1 MLLQDIIKQDAQRL
15 QEGISELSNEL
26 DLRVEVTPAQYRFIT
41 WQMAQAEN
49 PQEMEVDI
57 ASALTYSR
65 NLGLPLD
72 FCLNNLDALT
82 QVQTGLKYTPTATS
96 FKAIANSFKV
106 GDLGN
111 QRGDLGD
118 QYREAYMSGGDVTS
132 IQAQIQDIDSQI
144 ENLQDHVPRNWI
156 TEALKMTAQT
166 MPYTGQIIWEGV
178 KGAAVG
184 AGIAGIASLIPGVGP
199 AMAGAGATAKVIS
212 AVSMLFR
219 AKETL
224 DIVGGNQFYDMVQDG
239 VDPRVAYGM
248 SYLSGGLSA
257 AIEAWLGGLTGSAM
271 SALGISPQKFASRV
285 ATRMYLSGTMG
296 TLANTATQHLLTAGS
311 EGLEEFTETLK
322 NRLMEHIAYELS
334 DMEAPV
340 QDKSALS
347 QALDDFLPGFVS
359 SLFLGIPFTAMQG
372 YSDYR
377 TASSI
382 RGDSQTI
389 LSKKAF
395 MDKYG
400 SKKPQ
405 GVSEEDWTRTMEG
418 MWNEG
423 KEARMATINE
433 RLKTQAVDIEAEP
446 RFDDEGNL
454 VGGGQRTYPIERT
467 AAGNLYMQEAEA
479 QRLPGNVSEHTLK
492 IGSPKTGKAYGYITY
507 RIDEDGNKLEIV
519 SMKTYDAFTSIRKE
533 AMQDLLRRYPDM
545 DITWDPDADVDI
557 ALREQLMRENPQG
570 YERGLNYGT
579 AQDVEDKTYIMNR
592 LGNLFS
598 DDNAVNSGLATLVQ
612 MTARTE
618 GMTGRAWWDRYIK
631 DLRKMDQPG
640 ARGRI
645 DFVEA
650 TEVMQAVIYAG
661 EHADPTTFEHEL
673 VHLIMSIGD
682 RKAQFKSIF
691 DKVKDTDQFKKF
703 VDDTR
708 MVRTSSE
715 ALSNLFQSD
724 EWTVAD
730 EEFLTELYEAWRTTG
745 QTHNA
750 ELRNFFQRI
759 SEVFRRVYQ
768 AIRPYAKLNDEMVDF
783 FESFYAAMP
792 GAQEAETTATSTAQD
807 VEVDTASTVAES
819 VISEEGEAEEAVP
832 EEAQP
837 TASAGPGVDE
847 DGIPYRRAAPGIR
860 QKSYPKTVKR
870 GRPKRLRQSLMDEDM
885 DARYMAAVE
894 SGDIETVR
902 RMVQERAEAM
912 GFEDAIPEQTEAY
925 VLRTK
930 PAPKKTIKVY
940 KTFTVDAQGNP
951 TALFVA
957 GTAKLPRGVW
967 LDAVDTYHF
976 TASNGRQYIPSTQNP
991 NTAGGKTGAS
1001 VEIPSEEVRQELVDR
1016 GYLSEDSKAKKI
1028 TALAYRPGWHAGD
1041 EPFFPQGGIQD
1052 TEYVADEEAYA
1063 QLAKDIREQEGV
1075 SDARAKELRL
1085 ERYGTFDEWRGQERT
1100 QAHPYKN
1107 LHRRNQVVFECEMS
1121 ADNDYTRTTTIRSGA
1136 NKGKVQYAD
1145 MQEMPVDGSYR
1156 YATNPMTKASDKG
1169 VWYISGTLMIVR
1181 PLTQQEADSILVN
1194 DGFMPQGWE
1203 GGTMD
1208 LEALNVPM
1216 EQDDAARKTLA
1227 PITYDEQGN
1236 VIPLSERFNAQYAN
1250 ILYQTDNEY
1259 GGYDWTRGMS
1269 NRAVMAYEAGERPLS
1284 RWTKD
1289 LVKSEVEKMAG
1300 RDVARILME
1309 LPLKDLKDALLY
1321 NSSYHHTGRYFNRT
1335 DFYSINE
1342 DVASLTEEQAR
1353 QFVDDYKAYTK
1364 ALDDYSKAYT
1374 ENARRIREAAGT
1386 GEELDLTYYSHPQA
1400 KEYTDRVTVTGP
1412 ITSRYG
1418 IQQYHFTNVSEFE
1431 DERRRMM
1438 PAYDALD
1445 PAIQGFINDNFNED
1459 DVSAGGNIYERG
1471 RKPSRSD
1478 YGNPD
1483 YFKEGERRIAT
1494 SGNTLELQEYRD
1506 GAWATVVA
1514 STLPEGYSFRDI
1526 YLLARNTTPDS
1537 IIDFNRMR
1545 VAPFTS
1551 EQLTRPSRPS
1561 LPRSLFQTG
1570 YTDEEQAIVN
1580 QYKDTDLWLKAPN
1593 GEPTNLSERQW
1604 VQVRTPSFKSWFGDW
1619 EDDPENASK
1628 VLDENG
1634 EPKVVYH
1641 GTDATDDGYPFTEFE
1656 WGDGYRNK
1664 GAWFSDDMDVAW
1676 SYGGWRPGSMRFEWS
1691 DEDYGFINTGE
1702 GDLYAVFLNLR
1713 NPEMIDVEGRNWNDI
1728 YGDDVEWY
1736 YVDDLEGN
1744 LVESF
1749 DNEADYN
1756 HWRAT
1761 TDLIEGVDYVL
1772 TIDVDDTNSYTTR
1785 DVVANLPSDADG
1797 VIFQGI
1803 VDIGRRGGTNSES
1816 TVYVV
1821 TDSASQIKSIDNVGT
1836 FSAENANILYQMD
1849 REYDPRHAIPKVR
1862 GGWTKDKIL
1871 RYLKAHPSM
1880 SGTES
1885 AIRLIREFDSPEELK
1900 EHMFYHGTPYGTSK
1914 GLVPSMTFSERKA
1927 AQIGGGGYGER
1938 YWAISVTKNK
1948 KIASNFSGTQR
1959 QVSIYP
1965 IILAKNAV
1973 VKQMDI
1979 EDSADLDEHIVDLY
1993 TEGVDAVW
2001 VGDPDS
2007 GEQELAVINPQ
2018 AIVNIGTS
2026 DIYNVFQLGTPRN
2039 PISIADDAQVERIY
2053 DYAKQHPSLRERDY
2067 GAPKAPL
2074 SSDFTSEEEYKA
2086 ARKKYMEDKEEW
2098 YKTQGYMDYLAAKN
2112 ERRRAILFQTAYH
2125 GSPHDFEAFSTNF
2138 MGTGEGAQMFG
2149 WGIYLS
2155 DLEEVG
2161 EHYSNMAY
2169 TVKAKS
2175 EEVQR
2180 YERMIN
2186 AENRLLERFNMEYE
2200 TSLTG
2205 ERFKGDPEY
2214 EALASGRYDDILSP
2228 TMRERFRAMPP
2239 EEAASIYRR
2248 ERAEAS
2254 QRNIKATEVR
2264 LENLQSAL
2272 EDARNRQ
2279 VQARNL
2285 YTVEI
2290 PDDAK
2295 WLDWMKKAP
2304 RGIFKQLTKDPDFRD
2319 VLIYSYGSL
2328 EDAKPDFTGKT
2339 GAGIYGTIATIIGN
2353 DRNASELL
2361 SRIGYTG
2368 IRYPVDATSAT
2379 PSATDSNYVIF
2390 NDADI
2395 RIIRHARSLY
2405 QSDSGNTSILDA
2417 EGEPVLT
2424 HATGDGTIL
2433 IGGRGLAMSFL
2444 EANGPAANVNT
2455 DIALEGAQGVGLS
2468 DFTAAVIPDDLPG
2481 DQLDRLNEA
2490 GLQITSYPA
2499 SDPGMREVVLQEAIK
2514 ATARLALFQ
2523 DTYYNGWLYE
2533 VESYAREASS
2543 FTELESYVNAMVNPF
2558 FDTPPDQDSILRDV
2572 WNSVRR
2578 GSDAD
2583 YGTDI
2588 SEDYYGEGEEDF
2600 DTEDY
2605 LSHAGRYSGSF
2616 TRAAKEYSIESPDQS
2631 ISTQGDKDA
2640 YFVDLLDNPSQR
2652 NFLSFMKSLKD
2663 ILDGVKEWNRIYG
2676 RDETGFT
2683 AEDQAQFEDLLEKS
2697 SMIENSLP
2705 LYFRNF
2711 LKSKVLEE
2719 MLDRQS
2725 KGQDPV
2731 PTDEA
2736 RNSVARVMGYIRRSP
2751 RAYRGLYATISGNA
2765 YWEAVFDYA
2774 PFIEENLPADFGQLS
2789 FSERNA
2795 VVQALDNQRVK
2806 EAIRSGKEPYTNG
2819 EVERL
2824 LDEYDERIRQAQEE
2838 AADLQ
2843 SQLEE
2848 SQDAQSKVTSVLK
2861 GLSKQDEERKK
2872 SVIRLD
2878 RELDKAS
2885 REVAQK
2891 AREVGIKDQATT
2903 AGFNTPEYRDSL
2915 RYYDSELSKLFPD
2928 PMETIRK
2935 KIKRLQD
2942 QEAEYTR
2949 TATAQRKEAQ
2959 ADRRVLETRWKDI
2972 NRLRATVERKD
2983 SEIRAIKYRM
2993 DQKMEELKA
3002 KIDKVANEADR
3013 KLFETQLRDAQRL
3026 RDTVARNARERNDL
3040 KLTYGQKMKQIR
3052 EFLEKRFDDKE
3063 LTIRLG
3069 YEKRIGEMRKRHE
3082 KAIADLKQLY
3092 KERAALRK
3100 AKEYKRKLARI
3111 IMRRISA
3118 NVNMEEADAIRE
3130 IQAYVDPAFRSRMRI
3145 GDKES
3150 MDISTLKKLYKENPG
3165 NIIFSSLSPEKLAR
3179 LSKADLNELTISE
3192 LEDLAAVVNY
3202 LYRLGFEKRRAY
3214 LEARRAEV
3222 RQYQS
3227 AFINEVMSSKRY
3239 TGDNPL
3245 PGTKQQRNLDRSFR
3259 FKLASLYDST
3269 INMDRLAQKLDGGR
3283 KGLFFDLLVRQKREH
3298 EAEQWRNTSERTKR
3312 IYDFIK
3318 EEKVDLNSLYRAVDI
3333 SLPAVSSNGLDFDAR
3348 MVTLTVS
3355 DLAYFYLSPGNER
3368 NVAALSYGSLVTK
3381 AEKEEVRQTFK
3392 DREDASDILNSTIRE
3407 LGDQR
3412 YAQVYEVARSVIG
3425 SDPKVLALVRMIE
3438 EDFNEPGHFDRI
3450 RDLMLRVYNTEV
3462 EREDYYL
3469 PISRSEV
3476 MGEPAEKLREDVLN
3490 VVPGTK
3496 ATVEQGFTKSRQDI
3510 SPYNQ
3515 TIASFDLFKVWQDSI
3530 YNEEHT
3536 AANLEYVRLLNGVFI
3551 NRGSEALRE
3560 YITQTYGSHV
3570 MEMIDTHIKQV
3581 ANPKAFTDN
3590 LASNRL
3596 IRALRGNLYSA
3607 YLGFKLSTVVM
3618 QLVSSPMPF
3627 LGAVNPLELLSS
3639 YLKIMAH
3646 PNEMWDTITT
3656 LSQFMANRSF
3666 DMVPE
3671 MLRQALSQA
3680 DLQKIRKKMLQ
3691 IQQFGMSGLEAVD
3704 RFAVA
3709 GGWYAI
3715 YQKELAK
3722 MDGGDLAE
3730 NMRKA
3735 AQVADEYVQETQ
3747 PQGNI
3752 TELAPLFKDKG
3763 EAVKL
3768 ITAFQSA
3775 LNVIWQNVTFDIP
3788 QAFKNREYGKAAG
3801 MVTGYI
3807 IAGALV
3813 YLIQEGFDDD
3823 DDDKDKMRKILYS
3836 FTTQFSAGVPLV
3848 GDMVDNLL
3856 YHFIT
3861 GDKAQS
3867 FGDTFFPSADKFFKG
3882 MDKVADGDWRKAVQY
3897 ILEAVSLS
3905 LGLPYSGV
3913 KELQAIEEEGIG
3925 AIFGRRG

>member
-41 WQMAQAEN
+41 SQMALAEN

-118 QYREAYMSGGDVTS
+118 QYREVYMSGGDVTS

-199 AMAGAGATAKVIS
+199 AMAAAGATAKVIS

-239 VDPRVAYGM
+239 VDARVAYGM
-248 SYLSGGLSA
+248 SYLSGALSA
-257 AIEAWLGGLTGSAM
+257 GIEAGLGGLTGSAM

-322 NRLMEHIAYELS
+322 DRLMEHIAYELS
-334 DMEAPV
+334 DMDAPV

-347 QALDDFLPGFVS
+347 QALDDFSAGFVS

-446 RFDDEGNL
+446 RFDEEGNL
-454 VGGGQRTYPIERT
+454 VDGGQRTYPIERT
-467 AAGNLYMQEAEA
+467 AAGNLYMQEAEP

-618 GMTGRAWWDRYIK
+618 GMTGRAWWGRYIK

-650 TEVMQAVIYAG
+650 TEGMQAVIYAG
-661 EHADPTTFEHEL
+661 EHADATTFEHEL

-682 RKAQFKSIF
+682 RKAQFKAIF
-691 DKVKDTDQFKKF
+691 DKVKDTDQFKEF

-730 EEFLTELYEAWRTTG
+730 EEFVTELYEAWRTTG

-750 ELRNFFQRI
+750 ELRSFFQRI

-768 AIRPYAKLNDEMVDF
+768 AIRPYAKLNDEVVDF

-792 GAQEAETTATSTAQD
+792 GAQESEATATSTAQD

-837 TASAGPGVDE
+837 TASAGPEVDE
-847 DGIPYRRAAPGIR
+847 DGIPYRRGAPRIR

-870 GRPKRLRQSLMDEDM
+870 GRPKRLRQSLVDEDM

-1052 TEYVADEEAYA
+1052 TGYVADEEAYA

-1145 MQEMPVDGSYR
+1145 MQEMPTDGSYR

-1169 VWYISGTLMIVR
+1169 VWYISGTLKIVR

-1236 VIPLSERFNAQYAN
+1236 VIPLSERFNAQSAN
-1250 ILYQTDNEY
+1250 VLYQTDTEY

-1289 LVKSEVEKMAG
+1289 LMKSEVEKMAG

-1364 ALDDYSKAYT
+1364 ALDDYSKAYA
-1374 ENARRIREAAGT
+1374 ENARRIREAATT
-1386 GEELDLTYYSHPQA
+1386 GGELDLTYHSATQDR
-1400 KEYTDRVTVTGP
+1400 EYTDRVRVTGP
-1412 ITSRYG
+1412 ITGRYG
-1418 IQQYHFTNVSEFE
+1418 VQQYHFTNISEFE

-1438 PAYDALD
+1438 PAYEALD

-1478 YGNPD
+1478 YDNPD

-1506 GAWATVVA
+1506 GAWSTVVA

-1537 IIDFNRMR
+1537 IIDFSSMR
-1545 VAPFTS
+1545 AAPFTS
-1551 EQLTRPSRPS
+1551 GQLTRPTRPS
-1561 LPRSLFQTG
+1561 LPRSLF
-1570 YTDEEQAIVN
+1570 
-1580 QYKDTDLWLKAPN
+1580 
-1593 GEPTNLSERQW
+1593 
-1604 VQVRTPSFKSWFGDW
+1604 
-1619 EDDPENASK
+1619 
-1628 VLDENG
+1628 
-1634 EPKVVYH
+1634 
-1641 GTDATDDGYPFTEFE
+1641 
-1656 WGDGYRNK
+1656 
-1664 GAWFSDDMDVAW
+1664 
-1676 SYGGWRPGSMRFEWS
+1676 
-1691 DEDYGFINTGE
+1691 
-1702 GDLYAVFLNLR
+1702 
-1713 NPEMIDVEGRNWNDI
+1713 
-1728 YGDDVEWY
+1728 
-1736 YVDDLEGN
+1736 
-1744 LVESF
+1744 
-1749 DNEADYN
+1749 
-1756 HWRAT
+1756 
-1761 TDLIEGVDYVL
+1761 
-1772 TIDVDDTNSYTTR
+1772 
-1785 DVVANLPSDADG
+1785 
-1797 VIFQGI
+1797 
-1803 VDIGRRGGTNSES
+1803 
-1816 TVYVV
+1816 
-1821 TDSASQIKSIDNVGT
+1821 
-1836 FSAENANILYQMD
+1836 QMD

-1880 SGTES
+1880 SGPEQ

-1927 AQIGGGGYGER
+1927 EEIGGGGYGER
-1938 YWAISVTKNK
+1938 YWAISVTKDK
-1948 KIASNFSGTQR
+1948 KIASQFSAAHG

-2001 VGDPDS
+2001 VGDHNS
-2007 GEQELAVINPQ
+2007 GEQELAVINPL
-2018 AIVNIGTS
+2018 AIVNIGTP
-2026 DIYNVFQLGTPRN
+2026 DIYKVFQLGSPRN

-2067 GAPKAPL
+2067 GAPKIPL
-2074 SSDFTSEEEYKA
+2074 PSDFTSEEEYEA
-2086 ARKKYMEDKEEW
+2086 ARKKYRADKEEW
-2098 YKTQGYMDYLAAKN
+2098 YKTQGYMDYLSAKN

-2125 GSPHDFEAFSTNF
+2125 GSPHDFEAFSTDF

-2169 TVKAKS
+2169 TVKARS

-2214 EALASGRYDDILSP
+2214 EALASGRYDDIVSP
-2228 TMRERFRAMPP
+2228 TMRERFRTMPP

-2264 LENLQSAL
+2264 LENLRSAL

-2279 VQARNL
+2279 TQTRNL

-2304 RGIFKQLTKDPDFRD
+2304 RGIFKQLTRDPDFRD

-2339 GAGIYGTIATIIGN
+2339 GAGIYGTIATLIGN

-2424 HATGDGTIL
+2424 HAAGDGTIL

-2444 EANGPAANVNT
+2444 EADGPAANVNPDT
-2455 DIALEGAQGVGLS
+2455 ALEGAQGVGLS

-2499 SDPGMREVVLQEAIK
+2499 SNPGMREVVLQEAIK
-2514 ATARLALFQ
+2514 ATARPALFQ

-2543 FTELESYVNAMVNPF
+2543 FTELEAYVNAMVNPF

-2588 SEDYYGEGEEDF
+2588 SEDYYGEGGEDF

-2903 AGFNTPEYRDSL
+2903 AGFNTPGYRDSL

-2942 QEAEYTR
+2942 QEVEYTR

-3026 RDTVARNARERNDL
+3026 RDTVARNERERNDL
-3040 KLTYGQKMKQIR
+3040 KFTYGQKMKQIR
-3052 EFLEKRFDDKE
+3052 GFLEKRFDDKE

-3130 IQAYVDPAFRSRMRI
+3130 VQAYLDPAFRSRMRI
-3145 GDKES
+3145 GGKES
-3150 MDISTLKKLYKENPG
+3150 MDISTLKKLYREDPG

-3179 LSKADLNELTISE
+3179 LAKADLNELTISE
-3192 LEDLAAVVNY
+3192 LEDLAAMVNY
-3202 LYRLGFEKRRAY
+3202 LYRLGLEKRRAY

-3283 KGLFFDLLVRQKREH
+3283 KGLFFDLLVRRKREH

-3318 EEKVDLNSLYRAVDI
+3318 EEKVDLNSLYRTVDI

-3412 YAQVYEVARSVIG
+3412 YAQVYEVARSVIEG
-3425 SDPKVLALVRMIE
+3425 DPKVLALVRMIE

-3450 RDLMLRVYNTEV
+3450 RDLMLRVYNTDV

-3490 VVPGTK
+3490 VIPGTK

-3570 MEMIDTHIKQV
+3570 MEMVDTHIKQV

-3639 YLKIMAH
+3639 YLKVMAH

-3656 LSQFMANRSF
+3656 LSPFMANRSF

-3704 RFAVA
+3704 RFTVA

-3807 IAGALV
+3807 IAGALI